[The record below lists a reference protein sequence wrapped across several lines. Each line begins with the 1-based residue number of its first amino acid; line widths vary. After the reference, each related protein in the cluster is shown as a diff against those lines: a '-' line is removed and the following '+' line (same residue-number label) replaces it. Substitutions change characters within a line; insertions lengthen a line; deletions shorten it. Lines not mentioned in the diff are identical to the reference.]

1 MTATKTLAFEIGSE
15 EIPAFDLKDA
25 TLQLE
30 KLVPELLD
38 NAGIEHGEISIYT
51 TPRRQIFIAKDVM
64 EETAEKNEKFK
75 GPNVKI
81 AFDEAGKPTKAAI
94 GFAKGKDLDVSEL
107 KVEGEGDSACVYA
120 YVHTPSVKVIDLLP
134 DVLLN
139 VISGIKWPKSCNWGS
154 TRERYSRP
162 IRWLFAMLGDEVIDI
177 SYADVTSSNT
187 TIGHRFLSP
196 GPHIVKSADDLLGT
210 IEANYVVKTQEE
222 REERILGQVK
232 DIETKTGLRAEVPAK
247 TLVEVVNLC
256 EYPTCMVGTFNEEF
270 LKVPEEII
278 VDAMLMHQ
286 RYFPLYERSGKLS
299 NKFII
304 ISNGNPQNEAVI
316 VEGNERVVAAR
327 LFDAKFFYEEDL
339 KKPLIDNVEKLN
351 NVIYQVKLGTIKD
364 KNDRNVALAE
374 RICGLARISGAE
386 KENILRATLL
396 AKADLP
402 SQAVIEFTSV
412 QGIMGSYYATASGEN
427 ASVALAIKEHY
438 CPKFSGDVVPS
449 ETCGKVVALADKLDT
464 VCSLIAVGECPTGS
478 SDPFGVRRAALGCIA
493 LLESG
498 IDISLVEAIE
508 ASLNITKSQ
517 IPSIDID
524 KAKIEIVDFFKARAE
539 KLSRQKGVASDTVA
553 AVMAAGI
560 DEPIVIISRSLSL
573 EKARNELKADFD
585 DLSLAYSRAKN
596 LSDSDVGINID
607 ESYLN
612 DKEKALISAIDEANK
627 NVLPLIDTD
636 FDKALVELAKLRKP
650 VDEFFESTMIMDD
663 DLKVRENRLKILNR
677 FLGLFKDIADFGK
690 FVR

>member
-1 MTATKTLAFEIGSE
+1 MSDTKTLAFEIGSE

-25 TLQLE
+25 TSQLE

-38 NAGIEHGEISIYT
+38 NAGIEHGDISIYT
-51 TPRRQIFIAKDVM
+51 TPRRQIFIAKDVKS
-64 EETAEKNEKFK
+64 ETAEKNEKFK
-75 GPNVKI
+75 GPNIKI
-81 AFDEAGKPTKAAI
+81 AFDEQKNPTKAAI
-94 GFAKGKDLDVSEL
+94 GFAKGKGLDVSEL
-107 KVEGEGDSACVYA
+107 KVEGEGDASCVYA

-134 DVLLN
+134 DVLLG
-139 VISGIKWPKSCNWGS
+139 VINGIKWPKSCNWGS

-162 IRWLFAMLGDEVIDI
+162 IRWLFAMLGDEVINI
-177 SYADVTSSNT
+177 EYADVVSSNT

-196 GPHIVKSADDLLGT
+196 GPHTVKSADDLLDT
-210 IEANYVVKTQEE
+210 IEASFVVKTQEE
-222 REERILGQVK
+222 RETRILGQVK
-232 DIETKTGLRAEVPAK
+232 DIEAKTGLRAEVPAK

-256 EYPTCMVGTFNEEF
+256 EYPTCMVGAFDEEF

-286 RYFPLYERSGKLS
+286 RYFPLYERSGNLS

-304 ISNGNPQNEAVI
+304 ISNGNPENEAVI

-339 KKPLIDNVEKLN
+339 KNPLIDNVEKLS

-374 RICGLARISGAE
+374 RICGLARITGSE
-386 KENILRATLL
+386 KDDILRATLL

-412 QGIMGSYYATASGEN
+412 QGVMGSYYASASGEN

-438 CPKFSGDVVPS
+438 NPKFSGDVVPS
-449 ETCGKVVALADKLDT
+449 EICGKVVALADKLDT

-493 LLESG
+493 IVESG
-498 IDISLVEAIE
+498 IEISLIDAID
-508 ASLNITKSQ
+508 ASLEIIKAQ
-517 IPSIDID
+517 ISSVDID
-524 KAKIEIVDFFKARAE
+524 SARSEIIDFFKARAD
-539 KLSRQKGVASDTVA
+539 KLSRQAGVSADTVS

-560 DEPIVIISRSLSL
+560 DEPITIIDRSKSL
-573 EKARNELKADFD
+573 EKARCDLKSDFD

-596 LSDSDVGINID
+596 LSDPNLGLDVD
-607 ESYLN
+607 ESLFN
-612 DKEKALISAIDEANK
+612 DKERVLISAIDEANK
-627 NVLPLIDTD
+627 KALPLIEED
-636 FDKALVELAKLRKP
+636 FDKALIELAKLRGP
-650 VDEFFESTMIMDD
+650 VDDFFESTMIMDD
-663 DLKVRENRLKILNR
+663 DLKIRENRLKILNR
-677 FLGLFKDIADFGK
+677 FLCLFKDIADFGK